1 VKNILLRLA
10 LLAAAPVLLTACP
23 SEKSA
28 ETASQPEATA
38 AAAAAKAPAFNAD
51 SAYAFTAKQVA
62 FGPRVPNKPAH
73 VVCGDYLVAKLKG
86 FGLVVREQPFT
97 AMTFDGTQIKGRNII
112 AQYQPQAARRVA
124 LFAHWDTR
132 PFADSEKDKAKRKLP
147 MDGASDGASAV
158 AVAMEIVRS
167 LSQQPEKLAPNVGV
181 DVILVDAEDWGYEAG
196 AVEGQKNLLEG
207 NGDGWCLG
215 SQYWAKNMVP
225 PGYKAEY
232 GILLDMVGAKDGHFT
247 REGTSLDKARSVVD
261 KIWNT
266 AAKIGY
272 SDYFLFKDTGAI
284 TDDHVYINQAGI
296 PTVDIY
302 DHPAYGG
309 PDVYFPAYHHTT
321 ADNMS
326 IIDRKTMKAVGQ
338 TVLQVL
344 YNE

>member
-1 VKNILLRLA
+1 MKNILSRLT
-10 LLAAAPVLLTACP
+10 LLAAAVCLLTACP
-23 SEKSA
+23 SEKPA
-28 ETASQPEATA
+28 ETASQPSATTDA
-38 AAAAAKAPAFNAD
+38 APKAPAFNAD

-73 VVCGDYLVAKLKG
+73 VACGNYLVAKLKS
-86 FGLVVREQPFT
+86 FGLTVREQPFT

-132 PFADSEKDKAKRKLP
+132 PFADAEKDKAKRLLP
-147 MDGASDGASAV
+147 LDGASDGASAV
-158 AVAMEIVRS
+158 AVAMEIIRT
-167 LSQQPEKLAPNVGV
+167 LSQQPEQMAPNVGV
-181 DVILVDAEDWGYEAG
+181 DVILVDAEDWGYDAG
-196 AVEGQKNLLEG
+196 LIEGQKNLLQD

-225 PGYKAEY
+225 PNYKAEY

-247 REGTSLDKARSVVD
+247 REGTSLEKARSVVD

-302 DHPAYGG
+302 DHPAYGEE
-309 PDVYFPAYHHTT
+309 YFPAYHHTT

-326 IIDRKTMKAVGQ
+326 LIDRKTMKAVGQ
-338 TVLQVL
+338 TVLQVI

>member
-1 VKNILLRLA
+1 MKNIIPRLTF
-10 LLAAAPVLLTACP
+10 LAAASFLLTACP
-23 SEKSA
+23 SEKPA
-28 ETASQPEATA
+28 QTTGQPDA
-38 AAAAAKAPAFNAD
+38 AADATPKAPAFNAD

-62 FGPRVPNKPAH
+62 FGPRVPNTAAH
-73 VVCGDYLVAKLKG
+73 VACGNYLVAKIKG
-86 FGLVVREQPFT
+86 FGLTVREQPFT

-132 PFADSEKDKAKRKLP
+132 PFADGEKDNAKRKLP

-158 AVAMEIVRS
+158 AVALEMVRT

-181 DVILVDAEDWGYEAG
+181 DVILVDAEDWGYDAG
-196 AVEGQKNLLEG
+196 LIKGQKNLLEG

-215 SQYWAKNMVP
+215 SQYWAKNLVP
-225 PGYKAEY
+225 PNYKAEF

-338 TVLQVL
+338 TVLQVI

>member
-1 VKNILLRLA
+1 VKNLLPRLA
-10 LLAAAPVLLTACP
+10 LLAAATVLLTACP
-23 SEKSA
+23 SEKPA
-28 ETASQPEATA
+28 ENASQPSVDA
-38 AAAAAKAPAFNAD
+38 APKAPAFNAD

-73 VVCGDYLVAKLKG
+73 VACGDYLVAKLKG
-86 FGLVVREQPFT
+86 FGLAVREQPFT

-112 AQYQPQAARRVA
+112 AQYQPKAARRIA

-132 PFADSEKDKAKRKLP
+132 PFADAEKDKAKRNLP

-158 AVAMEIVRS
+158 AVALEIARVLS
-167 LSQQPEKLAPNVGV
+167 LQPEKLAPNVGV

-215 SQYWAKNMVP
+215 SQYWAKNLVP

-232 GILLDMVGAKDGHFT
+232 GILFDMVGAKDGHFT
-247 REGTSLDKARSVVD
+247 REGTSLANARSVVD

-272 SDYFLFKDTGAI
+272 SDYFLFKDTDSI
-284 TDDHVYINQAGI
+284 TDDHVYTNQAGI

-302 DHPAYGG
+302 DHPAYGTEF
-309 PDVYFPAYHHTT
+309 FPPYHHTT